1 MKKASF
7 ETYKPK
13 PDEFKIAQVRTN
25 KSYNKNYTP
34 PTHPFLE
41 RLESFRAIQ
50 SLWTPNKPV
59 EGKS

>member
-25 KSYNKNYTP
+25 TTYHKNYVP
-34 PTHPFLE
+34 APHPFLE
-41 RLESFRAIQ
+41 RLEGFRAIQ
-50 SLWTPNKPV
+50 SLWTPGATRSKA
-59 EGKS
+59 